1 MKGIGKRITVAFLS
15 IAAVLLVSG
24 VISLVELNNLS
35 YDAEDVITASGREM
49 EVARKLTR
57 LAHTHSHAMIDISV
71 FGDADAQAKC
81 AQSAAEVEEII
92 ASARKSASEEMLQ
105 SLDVLAAHIADM
117 QRLADSYVPYDA
129 VGGDTLTMV
138 TERNAHSWY
147 KSNYAPIYD
156 KYMAQ
161 VECYTELLHDQL
173 APRAAILS
181 KNAHRSVIPVFI
193 SLSVMIAVVLM
204 FYFFIYIYG
213 VKPILSINKALSDY
227 LQFKIPYKP
236 KADMVDEIKELNDN
250 LENLVNITRSQ
261 KKQEENAI

>member
-15 IAAVLLVSG
+15 IAALLSVSG

-35 YDAEDVITASGREM
+35 YDAEDVVTAGGREM
-49 EVARKLTR
+49 DAARR
-57 LAHTHSHAMIDISV
+57 LIRSAQAHSDALIDISV
-71 FGDADAQAKC
+71 FEDAEARAKC
-81 AQSAAEVEEII
+81 AAAATEVEEII
-92 ASARKSASEEMLQ
+92 ATARKSASEQMSQ
-105 SLDVLAAHIADM
+105 SLDILAAYIADM
-117 QRLADSYVPYDA
+117 QRLAENYAPLA
-129 VGGDTLTMV
+129 TAGADTV
-138 TERNAHSWY
+138 VVAAGRGARSWY
-147 KSNYAPIYD
+147 KENYEPIYD
-156 KYMAQ
+156 RYL
-161 VECYTELLHDQL
+161 VEVERYTELLHAQL
-173 APRAAILS
+173 APRAALLS

-227 LQFKIPYKP
+227 IQFKIPYKP

>member
-35 YDAEDVITASGREM
+35 YDAEDVITAGGREM

-57 LAHTHSHAMIDISV
+57 LAHTHSQAMIDISV

-147 KSNYAPIYD
+147 KNSYAPIYG

-173 APRAAILS
+173 APRAALLS

-227 LQFKIPYKP
+227 IQFKIPYKP